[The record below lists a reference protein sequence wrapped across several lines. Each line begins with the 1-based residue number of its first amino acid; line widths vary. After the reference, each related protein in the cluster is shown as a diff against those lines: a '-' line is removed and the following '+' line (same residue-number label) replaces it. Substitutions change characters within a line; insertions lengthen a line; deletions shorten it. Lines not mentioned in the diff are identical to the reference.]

1 MDNEIECSTD
11 KNCVN
16 TILTIP
22 RSDRIETTSPDNPSD
37 ENEIVISMNTLHDR
51 VHDYHHEGG
60 HGHGDGDGDGD
71 GDGHGHGHGH
81 GHGDGDYDNRSINS
95 YGNINEPNDVLNV
108 KKVKHFKLKKFKS
121 HIDYCKTT
129 RNVTLLKYHDLA
141 LIINVIQI
149 SVIIVSTAITFF
161 ETIRDEANIS
171 DDSQRL
177 ITVSLSTYIAIV
189 VAISRFL
196 KFDEKKEQFSKLS
209 EKWNQIINKMR
220 GMQHEVESLDSYNL
234 SPGEMKTRIYG
245 ILDPKYRE
253 NISVID
259 NDTDNL
265 LNMNEKTYYRNM
277 LMNMRL
283 DDQILDRHD
292 TLFCVYKRLQNTL
305 GFDSNIDK
313 YRQNCIPFMSGRC
326 YISKHDAFFSDME
339 KICSSVSNNTSSS
352 QHFVSKLADYNGR
365 DDDSIL
371 SIARDDNRVVGEG
384 NIKNI
389 GGCIKEAQ
397 QERNK
402 YHMI

>member
-1 MDNEIECSTD
+1 MDDEIECSTD

-22 RSDRIETTSPDNPSD
+22 RSDRIETTSPDNPSV

-60 HGHGDGDGDGD
+60 HGDGDGDGD
-71 GDGHGHGHGH
+71 GDGR
-81 GHGDGDYDNRSINS
+81 GDGDYDNRSINS

-161 ETIRDEANIS
+161 ETIRDEAHIS

-339 KICSSVSNNTSSS
+339 KICGSVSKNEIERSKTKMMRLEA
-352 QHFVSKLADYNGR
+352 KLADSNGR
-365 DDDSIL
+365 DDDSCCL
-371 SIARDDNRVVGEG
+371 GFDVQDHNRVVGDG

-389 GGCIKEAQ
+389 GGCMKEAQ

>member
-1 MDNEIECSTD
+1 MDDEIECSTD

-22 RSDRIETTSPDNPSD
+22 RSDSIGTTSPDHPSD

-51 VHDYHHEGG
+51 VRDYR
-60 HGHGDGDGDGD
+60 HGDGDG
-71 GDGHGHGHGH
+71 H
-81 GHGDGDYDNRSINS
+81 GDYDNRSINS
-95 YGNINEPNDVLNV
+95 YGNINEPNEVLNV

-121 HIDYCKTT
+121 HLDYCKTT

-177 ITVSLSTYIAIV
+177 ITVSLSTYIALV

-234 SPGEMKTRIYG
+234 SPGEMKTHIYE

-265 LNMNEKTYYRNM
+265 LNMNEKTHYRNM

-339 KICSSVSNNTSSS
+339 KICSSHSNKMSNSRS
-352 QHFVSKLADYNGR
+352 NGFDFGNFNVR
-365 DDDSIL
+365 DDDSI
-371 SIARDDNRVVGEG
+371 SMPCNEDEG
-384 NIKNI
+384 NIENVKNI
-389 GGCIKEAQ
+389 DGCVKEAQ
-397 QERNK
+397 HDRNK
-402 YHMI
+402 YYMI